1 MANLRTNHNRSK
13 QGGGTI
19 VRVGIFSAI
28 LGALFFLF
36 NKFGGSGGAKGGVEE
51 DTYSAEE
58 YFLPG
63 IHGGQLVQHKFYALS
78 YDEQYEQAD
87 WVAYILTKEHLN
99 QEWQERSDNFL
110 PDPLVK
116 TGSATPDD
124 YRNSGYDRGH
134 LAPAADMAFDAEAM
148 KESFYMSN
156 ISPQA
161 KNFNKGIWREL
172 EELTRD
178 WAKKNGKLYVV
189 TGPVLS
195 QTPKGEIG
203 ENKVAV
209 PVAFYKVLLDLTEPD
224 TKGIGFVIPNEVS
237 FDPLYKFAT
246 SIDDVEKQTGID
258 FFPELMPKDV
268 EARLES
274 SFNLDLWEFNKKK
287 YELRIQKWN
296 RQE

>member
-28 LGALFFLF
+28 LGALFILF
-36 NKFGGSGGAKGGVEE
+36 NKFGGSSDPKEPVET
-51 DTYSAEE
+51 DTYSGEAF
-58 YFLPG
+58 FLPSV
-63 IHGGQLVQHKFYALS
+63 HGGQLVRHKFYTLS
-78 YDEQYEQAD
+78 YDEQYEQAE

-134 LAPAADMAFDAEAM
+134 LAPAADMAFDVEAM

-195 QTPKGEIG
+195 QSPKGEIG
-203 ENKVAV
+203 ENHVAV
-209 PVAFYKVLLDLTEPD
+209 PVAFYKVLLDLTEPE
-224 TKGIGFVIPNEVS
+224 TKAIGFVIPNEVS

-246 SIDDVEKQTGID
+246 SIDEVEKQTGID

-268 EARLES
+268 EANLEAA
-274 SFNLDLWEFNKKK
+274 FNLDLWEFNKKK
-287 YELRIQKWN
+287 YELRIQNWN